1 MQMADFRSNAT
12 IHTLATPGFTPD
24 ILTEEV
30 MKLQESALFE
40 TDLPEK
46 NLDALRDHVLLMGGE
61 VERAIDEATR
71 ALIERNSEL
80 AEQVLRDDDRVDA
93 LELEADQMCVR
104 LLRTQ
109 SQAEH
114 DLRVVVTA
122 IKITPILERIADH
135 ACNIARAAIYLNDE
149 PQLKPYFDLP
159 KMSWLACEMLRLSL
173 DAFAAEDAD
182 TARAVIARD
191 DDIDRLYDRIFHELL
206 DRMSADPAAAGRAAR
221 LLMVA
226 KHLERIGDYVTDI
239 CELIVYM
246 KDAMVIKHAR

>member
-1 MQMADFRSNAT
+1 MADFLFIEPNPS
-12 IHTLATPGFTPD
+12 LASPSANPD
-24 ILTEEV
+24 AF
-30 MKLQESALFE
+30 MKELPESALNE
-40 TDLPEK
+40 
-46 NLDALRDHVLLMGGE
+46 LRDHVLLMGGE

-71 ALIERNSEL
+71 ALIERDSEM

-93 LELEADQMCVR
+93 LELEADQLCVR
-104 LLRTQ
+104 LLGMQ
-109 SQAEH
+109 SQAAN
-114 DLRVVVTA
+114 DLRLVVTA

-173 DAFAAEDAD
+173 DAFAAADAD

-206 DRMSADPAAAGRAAR
+206 DRMSNDPAAAGRAAR
-221 LLMVA
+221 LLLVA

-246 KDAMVIKHAR
+246 KEAMVIKHSRQ

>member
-1 MQMADFRSNAT
+1 
-12 IHTLATPGFTPD
+12 
-24 ILTEEV
+24 
-30 MKLQESALFE
+30 MKNMPKSALPE
-40 TDLPEK
+40 LPDLS
-46 NLDALRDHVLLMGGE
+46 ALRDHVLLMGGE

-71 ALIERNSEL
+71 ALIERDSEL

-93 LELEADQMCVR
+93 LELEADQLCVR
-104 LLRTQ
+104 LLGQ
-109 SQAEH
+109 SFGLSSEAH
-114 DLRVVVTA
+114 DLRLVVTA

-173 DAFAAEDAD
+173 DAFAGADAD
-182 TARAVIARD
+182 AARAVIVRD
-191 DDIDRLYDRIFHELL
+191 DEIDRLYDRIFHELL
-206 DRMSADPAAAGRAAR
+206 DRMSKDPAAAGRAAR
-221 LLMVA
+221 LLLVA

-246 KDAMVIKHAR
+246 KDALVIKHSQIAR